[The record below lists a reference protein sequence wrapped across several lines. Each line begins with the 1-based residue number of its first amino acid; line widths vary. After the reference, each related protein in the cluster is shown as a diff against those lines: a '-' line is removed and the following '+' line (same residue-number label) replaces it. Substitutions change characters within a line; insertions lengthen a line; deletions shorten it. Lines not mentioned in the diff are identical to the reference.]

1 MTTPDIPLNPRFVV
15 ARVDTIIKAIPVPH
29 ASSLPIDDKF
39 VLSQDDKL
47 EINACGFDD
56 ETNHYVITLPNFIN
70 GLLVWFAF
78 IDDVVIK

>member
-1 MTTPDIPLNPRFVV
+1 MTTPDIPLNPRFVE
-15 ARVDTIIKAIPVPH
+15 AITDTMIKAIPVD
-29 ASSLPIDDKF
+29 ADSLQTDEKF
-39 VLSQDDKL
+39 VLFQDNKL

-56 ETNHYVITLPNFIN
+56 ETNHYVITLPNFRN